1 MGVAHEQADAVA
13 AMADADYL
21 ALLQQRF
28 GSRAGRFTRVGK
40 RVAYPIRRLLATQL
54 VAPRAVLIGNAAQTI
69 HPIGAQGFN
78 LGLRDALCLAELLA
92 DGGDPGEA
100 QRLSCYVERRRE
112 DRERTDRKSTRLN
125 SSH

>member
-54 VAPRAVLIGNAAQTI
+54 VAPRAVMIGNDAQNI
-69 HPIGAQGFN
+69 NPIGAQGFN
-78 LGLRDALCLAELLA
+78 LGLRDSIFLAELLA
-92 DGGDPGEA
+92 AGGDPG
-100 QRLSCYVERRRE
+100 QPERR
-112 DRERTDRKSTRLN
+112 ERRGVGKEWRVQVWMR
-125 SSH
+125 